1 MFDFSLHQ
9 NGYVMNVDKLVVG
22 LTGMPG
28 AGKSVFVEAAKTV
41 GYVAVSMGDVIRE
54 ETQKRGLELNPQN
67 VGKVMLEL
75 RKEGGNNIIAEKCV
89 PKIEAQ
95 GSSRI
100 VIDGLRSLNE
110 VEVFRAS
117 FAGFK
122 LVAVHATSE
131 ARFTRLS
138 LRGRSDDPK
147 SFDDFYERDMRELSV
162 GLGNTIA
169 LSEHVLV
176 NDSSIEVFN
185 TEVKKYLELAEAK
198 WKQ

>member
-1 MFDFSLHQ
+1 
-9 NGYVMNVDKLVVG
+9 MNVDKLVIG

-54 ETQKRGLELNPQN
+54 ETKKRGLELNPQN
-67 VGKVMLEL
+67 VGQVMLEL
-75 RKEGGNNIIAEKCV
+75 RKEGGDNVVAELCV
-89 PKIEAQ
+89 PKIELQ
-95 GSSRI
+95 VGSRI

-110 VEVFRAS
+110 VDVFKAN
-117 FAGFK
+117 FVGFK
-122 LVAVHATSE
+122 LVAVHAASLV
-131 ARFTRLS
+131 RFARLS

-147 SFDDFYERDMRELSV
+147 TFELFHERDMRELSV
-162 GLGNTIA
+162 GLGSVIA
-169 LSEHVLV
+169 FSEHVIV

-185 TEVKKYLELAEAK
+185 TEVKKYLGLVESI

>member
-1 MFDFSLHQ
+1 
-9 NGYVMNVDKLVVG
+9 MNVDKLVIG

-28 AGKSVFVEAAKTV
+28 AGKSVFVEAAKSV

-54 ETQKRGLELNPQN
+54 ETMKRGLELNPQN
-67 VGKVMLEL
+67 VGKVMLDL
-75 RKEGGNNIIAEKCV
+75 RREGGDNVVAEKCV

-95 GSSRI
+95 VSCKV

-122 LVAVHATSE
+122 LIAVHAASQV
-131 ARFTRLS
+131 RFTRLS
-138 LRGRSDDPK
+138 LRVRSDDPK
-147 SFDDFYERDMRELSV
+147 TFEVFCERDMRELGV
-162 GLGNTIA
+162 GVGTAIA
-169 LSEHVLV
+169 LSEHVIV

-185 TEVKKYLELAEAK
+185 TEVKKYLELTEAK
-198 WKQ
+198 WNP

>member
-1 MFDFSLHQ
+1 MFDFSLHRK
-9 NGYVMNVDKLVVG
+9 GYVMSVEKFVVG

-28 AGKSVFVEAAKTV
+28 AGKSVFVEAAKRV

-54 ETQKRGLELNPQN
+54 ETHKRGLELNPQN

-75 RKEGGNNIIAEKCV
+75 RREGGDNIIAEMCV

-95 GSSRI
+95 CSSRV

-122 LVAVHATSE
+122 LVAVHAASE
-131 ARFTRLS
+131 VRFKRLS
-138 LRGRSDDPK
+138 MRGRSDDPK
-147 SFDDFYERDMRELSV
+147 SFEVFYERDMRELSV
-162 GLGNTIA
+162 GLGNAIA
-169 LSEHVLV
+169 LAEHVVV